1 MHHDTEVHRRV
12 CYPNLRARIS
22 FHRKKFL
29 LHWDP
34 EDKEKIAKT
43 RGIMKKK
50 VGQAKV
56 TI

>member
-1 MHHDTEVHRRV
+1 MHHDTEVHKRV
-12 CYPNLRARIS
+12 SYPNLRARIS
-22 FHRKKFL
+22 FHRKKSL

-43 RGIMKKK
+43 MRKK